1 MIKVMIV
8 DDEFLVR
15 TNIKYMVD
23 WDNAVSEGNGFV
35 LSGEAS
41 NGQEAILLIESELP
55 NIIITDIKMPQMD
68 GLQLSS
74 YVKSHY
80 PNIKLLV
87 LSNYDEYDYVRGTLK
102 NGAVDYIL
110 KHKLNNKVIMDALI
124 RTKEIIASESE
135 ITQQNNHT
143 GLNSNNILALKRNFM
158 IQLLIGLFSRN
169 NEILDR
175 IHTLSLNLQ
184 LTQVFPVIMCV
195 DDYSSL
201 NLEDSNL
208 LEFSITNITDEILM
222 DEKMGVASHLSNEK
236 YILILSFENIH
247 SSATIHNTTQRILSR
262 IASCMNKF
270 LNISVSFF
278 VGPLC
283 SQISQLPESY
293 KNAEERLKNRI
304 YYENNSIVT
313 EPMQENSNNMI
324 NYFDNQMEN
333 DLYVAIKI
341 NDTERIDTLLKSIFA
356 GIEGGKP
363 PLSTLQMIFTDLLAI
378 INRICKEF
386 TIDLSQI
393 YEKNDLNKYLSG
405 SASLSNSNKWFHL
418 LCNKLGDILSSNDI
432 MVNSRYVSSALSYI
446 NSHYMEDISQV
457 SVANEIGIS
466 NVYLSKLFK
475 ESLSVGFSEYLRAL
489 RLEKAK
495 YLLQQENT
503 SIKEII
509 KVCGFNDYAYF
520 FKAFKKQEGITPKEY
535 IVMKLSE
542 NSTRSSH

>member
-1 MIKVMIV
+1 MIV

-23 WDNAVSEGNGFV
+23 WDNTVCESNGFV
-35 LSGEAS
+35 LTGEAS
-41 NGQEAILLIESELP
+41 NGQEAIRLIESELP

-80 PNIKLLV
+80 PSIKLLI
-87 LSNYDEYDYVRGTLK
+87 LSNYDEYEYVRGTLK

-110 KHKLNNKVIMDALI
+110 KHKLNNKTIMDALNHI
-124 RTKEIIASESE
+124 REIITSESK
-135 ITQQNNHT
+135 ITHPNNPT
-143 GLNSNNILALKRNFM
+143 DLNSNNILALKRNFI
-158 IQLLIGLFSRN
+158 IQLLVGLYSKN
-169 NEILDR
+169 DEILDR

-201 NLEDSNL
+201 NLKDSNL
-208 LEFSITNITDEILM
+208 LEFSIINVTDEILM
-222 DEKMGVASHLSNEK
+222 DEKSGVATHLSNEK
-236 YILILSFENIH
+236 YIVILSFENIH
-247 SSATIHNTTQRILSR
+247 SSATIHNSTQRILSR

-283 SQISQLPESY
+283 NQISQLPESY

-313 EPMQENSNNMI
+313 EPMQENGSNMSY
-324 NYFDNQMEN
+324 YFDNQMEN
-333 DLYVAIKI
+333 DLYAAIKI
-341 NDTERIDTLLKSIFA
+341 NDTERIDTLLKTIFT
-356 GIEGGKP
+356 GIETGKP

-393 YEKNDLNKYLSG
+393 YEKNDLNRYLSG
-405 SASLSNSNKWFHL
+405 STSLNNSSRWFHL
-418 LCNKLGDILSSNDI
+418 LYNKLGAILSSSDI
-432 MVNSRYVSSALSYI
+432 MVNSRYVSSALNYI

-457 SVANEIGIS
+457 SVADEIGIS
-466 NVYLSKLFK
+466 SVYLSKLFK
-475 ESLSVGFSEYLRAL
+475 ESLSIGFSEYLRSL

-495 YLLQQENT
+495 SLLQQGNT
-503 SIKEII
+503 PIKEII
-509 KVCGFNDYAYF
+509 KDCGFNDYAYF

-535 IVMKLSE
+535 IEMHTSE
-542 NSTRSSH
+542 NFYQN